1 MKEVR
6 QMARWIVRD
15 SEDAEPAMLAV
26 IEALPAARTVTVQM
40 LTTDPVAMT
49 PERIEQFR
57 DFLGLA
63 AGLARGGAATVPS
76 TMH

>member
-1 MKEVR
+1 
-6 QMARWIVRD
+6 MARWIVRD
-15 SEDAEPAMLAV
+15 GEDTEPTMLAV
-26 IEALPAARTVTVQM
+26 IEVQPPARTVTVQM

-57 DFLGLA
+57 DFLGVA
-63 AGLARGGAATVPS
+63 PGLARAGAATFPS